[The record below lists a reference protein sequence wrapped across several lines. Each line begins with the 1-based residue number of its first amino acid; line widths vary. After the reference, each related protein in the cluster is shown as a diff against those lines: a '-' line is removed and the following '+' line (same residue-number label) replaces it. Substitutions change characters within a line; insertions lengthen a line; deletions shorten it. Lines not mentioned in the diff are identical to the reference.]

1 MSNGSGD
8 WDGLGGIDTVG
19 KRLVPG
25 FDLGCVKRL
34 GSTMWSNKNNN
45 ERHQRKNRW
54 IFRFRRITV

>member
-25 FDLGCVKRL
+25 VDLGSAKIGGFL
-34 GSTMWSNKNNN
+34 GLSG
-45 ERHQRKNRW
+45 
-54 IFRFRRITV
+54 